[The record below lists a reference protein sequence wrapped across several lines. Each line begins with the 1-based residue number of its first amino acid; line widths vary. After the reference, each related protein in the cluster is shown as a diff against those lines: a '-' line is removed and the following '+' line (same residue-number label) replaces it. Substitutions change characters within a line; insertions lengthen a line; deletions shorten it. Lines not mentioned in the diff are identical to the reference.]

1 MTDITLKKENCKF
14 RDDSKDAVNLCVV
27 NRQEEA
33 EMASILSVVQDDPVE
48 RSSDQEVPNKLK
60 DQQLPLISGIF
71 SRELETNI
79 QVSSNV
85 IETALTSKNVKK
97 RYKRAHPVHDRP
109 KSLNSKIGL
118 QLDEKKEKDVL
129 QSTRAVSNLELI
141 IERSNHLC
149 SRWDRLLG
157 DRSRA
162 AVLNEY
168 LKKVSGFEDGDDNWH
183 DYTNLHLA
191 QIFDT
196 LHPKTQK
203 LPHKSPVMACL
214 KKADHGEGY
223 ELHGGIKEGERDQK
237 KRKDEPKGLLPVYDL
252 AKSFSVMTSQN
263 TTIKR
268 RKIHHLNCEE
278 VMKRLKSYENE
289 VSHLDRVEKRI
300 KCKGS
305 ELGLLP
311 STSSL

>member
-1 MTDITLKKENCKF
+1 MTDTTLKRENSKF
-14 RDDSKDAVNLCVV
+14 RDGTKDAANLCVV

-33 EMASILSVVQDDPVE
+33 EMASILSVVQDELLAE
-48 RSSDQEVPNKLK
+48 RSSDQEVPNKMK
-60 DQQLPLISGIF
+60 DPQLPLI
-71 SRELETNI
+71 ETNI

-85 IETALTSKNVKK
+85 IETALTSKNGKT
-97 RYKRAHPVHDRP
+97 RYKRAPSVHDRP
-109 KSLNSKIGL
+109 KSLITKIGL

-157 DRSRA
+157 GRSRA

-168 LKKVSGFEDGDDNWH
+168 LKKVSGFEDGDNNWH

-191 QIFDT
+191 QMFDT

-203 LPHKSPVMACL
+203 LPQKSPVMACL
-214 KKADHGEGY
+214 KKADHSEGY
-223 ELHGGIKEGERDQK
+223 ELNGSIKNGERDPK
-237 KRKDEPKGLLPVYDL
+237 KRKDGPKGLLPVYEL

-268 RKIHHLNCEE
+268 RKIHHLSCEE

-289 VSHLDRVEKRI
+289 VSHLDRIEERI
-300 KCKGS
+300 RCKGS
-305 ELGLLP
+305 ELGLIP
-311 STSSL
+311 STSNL